1 MAIRFWLCLNPKSF
15 LAVGIQYAGEA
26 VCLLV
31 ILELSIDK
39 VPDLGSLFKFQN
51 ANVDFF
57 LQKY

>member
-39 VPDLGSLFKFQN
+39 VPDLGS
-51 ANVDFF
+51 
-57 LQKY
+57 